1 MRVGIAGLGLI
12 GGSLAL
18 ALGGRYEVVG
28 WSPSPATRAAAG
40 AAGVAIAADLDALL
54 PADAVIVCAPLAR
67 IVPTLRRLVARSGS
81 AVLLDVGSLKGPVA
95 AYAERAPA
103 SARIVGGHPMA
114 GTTAAGFAAAD
125 AALFRDRPF
134 LLVPTARSDE
144 ASLALAGELARAAG
158 GIVTVLGAEAHDR
171 VVAAL
176 SALPLLVAAALAR
189 AGAEVAG
196 TATASLAGPGFRDTT
211 RLAGTPVSLAAPLL
225 AGNSA
230 NVLEAL
236 ARFRAALDALE
247 HAVATGD
254 PATVAGALAGLREI

>member
-40 AAGVAIAADLDALL
+40 AAGVAIAADLGALL
-54 PADAVIVCAPLAR
+54 PADAVIVCAPLDR
-67 IVPTLRRLVARSGS
+67 IVPTLERLAARSGS

-176 SALPLLVAAALAR
+176 SALPLVVAAALAR

-196 TATASLAGPGFRDTT
+196 SATAALAGPGFRDTT
-211 RLAGTPVSLAAPLL
+211 RLAATPDSLAAPML

-236 ARFRAALDALE
+236 TRFQAALGALE
-247 HAVATGD
+247 RAVATGD
-254 PATVAGALAGLREI
+254 PASVAGALAELREV